1 MSQVDT
7 FGIAV
12 RAMLEGWGRT
22 FAIHRDCEYLG
33 HAGVNMLQVLIDHKG
48 EMPAKATGYKPLEIN
63 LQHLAVEYA
72 VLAIAR
78 TDPTTAWVLRA
89 YYCTQGRRRFERYE
103 AANAMLAKAGLHT
116 LTRASYMDLA
126 ESGEARVA
134 RILEKEARAA

>member
-1 MSQVDT
+1 MTQVDT

-78 TDPTTAWVLRA
+78 TDPTTAWILRA
-89 YYCTQGRRRFERYE
+89 YYCTQGRRRFERFE
-103 AANAMLAKAGLHT
+103 SANEMLKRAGLAKVS
-116 LTRASYMDLA
+116 RASYLDLA
-126 ESGEARVA
+126 ERGEQRIS
-134 RILEKEARAA
+134 RILQKEAQAA